1 MQNEIIDKMT
11 EAGKSSYAAMQEL
24 SAINNKVMKNLS
36 ELQLGFA
43 TYSIESGVEFVKSLS
58 ATTNYQDLMTAETE
72 YATEYGTK
80 VMEFGSKTA
89 DVLNESRDDVVSFFE
104 KSIET
109 ASVEPKPAAKKPAAK
124 KPAAKRI
131 SKKAAA

>member
-1 MQNEIIDKMT
+1 MDKMT

-24 SAINNKVMKNLS
+24 STINNKVIKTLS

-43 TYSIESGVEFVKSLS
+43 TYSIESGVELVKTLG
-58 ATTNYQDLMTAETE
+58 ATTNYKDLMTAETE
-72 YATEYGTK
+72 YATKYGKK

-109 ASVEPKPAAKKPAAK
+109 ASVEAKPAAK
-124 KPAAKRI
+124 KPAAKRT